1 MEIAKVIIPYLGS
14 MVPLLLVE
22 NKLWRVLRRGSAGGF
37 KAYFPLDFSCGL
49 FAFWEDFP
57 STFEEGHLLL
67 LFRFVFQ
74 RRNYALKGKKSYGSV
89 EFKDTPL

>member
-1 MEIAKVIIPYLGS
+1 MVIQKVFANGFATSICMQMLVANRLAKLTKRAFAKVAN
-14 MVPLLLVE
+14 E
-22 NKLWRVLRRGSAGGF
+22 H
-37 KAYFPLDFSCGL
+37 GL

-67 LFRFVFQ
+67 LFRFIFQ